1 MSFAWPAMLLCLV
14 AVPLVVAGYVSMRR
28 RRGRRMTALAAEGL
42 VPTAAS
48 GRYRVRRHVPFACFV
63 AALALLL
70 FGMARP
76 RMTIRVPHR
85 EGTVILAFDVSN
97 SMLATD
103 LAPTRMDAAKVAA
116 RRFVERQ
123 PAQVRVGVVAF
134 SDGGLVVQEPTN
146 VRPDVVSAIERLT
159 PQGGTSLGQ
168 GIFTSLTA
176 IAGEPIRVD
185 PAQLTSLDT
194 AEIGYFA
201 SSAIVLLSDGE
212 NRAMPDPLAVTELA
226 SVAGVRIYPIGVGS
240 PGGTVID
247 IDGFTVATALDEAM
261 LNEIAAMTQG
271 EYFAAPDEDA
281 LNEVYDS
288 IDLRFTTR
296 AENTELTGILAGAG
310 ALLLVLGGAL
320 SLAWFGRLV

>member
-1 MSFAWPAMLLCLV
+1 MLICLLV
-14 AVPLVVAGYVSMRR
+14 VPLVVTGYVSMRR

-48 GRYRVRRHVPFACFV
+48 VRYRARRHVPFACFV
-63 AALALLL
+63 VALTLLL

-123 PAQVRVGVVAF
+123 PAPVRVGVVAF
-134 SDGGLVVQEPTN
+134 SDGGLIVQEPTD
-146 VRPDVVSAIERLT
+146 VRPDVVDAIDRLT

-185 PAQLTSLDT
+185 PTQLASLDA

-240 PGGTVID
+240 PSGTVID

-261 LNEIAAMTQG
+261 LTEIATMTDG
-271 EYFAAPDEDA
+271 RYFPAPDEDA

-296 AENTELTGILAGAG
+296 SENTELTGILAGAG
-310 ALLLVLGGAL
+310 ALLLVAGGAL
-320 SLAWFGRLV
+320 SLAWFGRVV